1 MNEAFA
7 IVHIP
12 LSQFT
17 EKAIPTFGYNAIP
30 KLYGLTNDKSLEAS
44 GVSKLRV
51 IENFNLRGNGVLIGI
66 IDTGIDYMNPI
77 FMKQNGS
84 TKILSLWDQTIDT
97 GTAPTEAGFGSEYNS
112 QQINQAL
119 ISQNPYEIVPSIDE
133 IGHGTMLA
141 GVAAGNEVPEKD
153 FAGVVPESEL
163 VIVKLRQ
170 SKKYLRDF
178 FVIPDD
184 IPSYQGNHIMW
195 GVQYCLQMARKLNK
209 PIVIL
214 TGVGSSQG
222 THKGYAPLPTL
233 MSIVGD
239 YPNTAVVLPV
249 GNEGNMKRHFHGN
262 IDSTM
267 GYTTVEL
274 KVGEADKGFSMELW
288 GDLYGVYTIDILSP
302 NGEYISKLLGGL
314 QFNKEIEFLFEGT
327 KISIDYQLS
336 DTPTGEQLI
345 LMRFRNVSA
354 GIWKFNVYSQNNISV
369 DFDIWLPMGNMIS
382 KETYFISA
390 DNYVTLLAPG
400 TAALPI
406 TITAYDI
413 TNNSLYLN
421 ASRGYNRDNIVK
433 PELAA
438 PGVNYIAPNQNKEFV
453 AYTGSSVAA
462 AHAAGIVAMILEW
475 GVVKGNE
482 TSLDTIEVKNYLI
495 RGSIKMPGLTYP
507 NRDWGYGMINA
518 FNVFD
523 ILRRR

>member
-1 MNEAFA
+1 
-7 IVHIP
+7 
-12 LSQFT
+12 
-17 EKAIPTFGYNAIP
+17 
-30 KLYGLTNDKSLEAS
+30 
-44 GVSKLRV
+44 
-51 IENFNLRGNGVLIGI
+51 
-66 IDTGIDYMNPI
+66 
-77 FMKQNGS
+77 
-84 TKILSLWDQTIDT
+84 
-97 GTAPTEAGFGSEYNS
+97 
-112 QQINQAL
+112 
-119 ISQNPYEIVPSIDE
+119 
-133 IGHGTMLA
+133 
-141 GVAAGNEVPEKD
+141 
-153 FAGVVPESEL
+153 
-163 VIVKLRQ
+163 
-170 SKKYLRDF
+170 
-178 FVIPDD
+178 
-184 IPSYQGNHIMW
+184 
-195 GVQYCLQMARKLNK
+195 
-209 PIVIL
+209 
-214 TGVGSSQG
+214 
-222 THKGYAPLPTL
+222 